1 MLSDDRRNQIMLRVK
16 PLFHQIDP
24 DLLLLDVLLDSTRT
38 QLLFIL
44 QKMEWPLVITME
56 WLDYVSQRDPDL
68 EQRFK
73 TAIHNREEAARK
85 RLVAEE
91 EV

>member
-1 MLSDDRRNQIMLRVK
+1 MLSNDRREQIMLRVK
-16 PLFHQIDP
+16 PLFQQIDP

-68 EQRFK
+68 QQRFAA
-73 TAIHNREEAARK
+73 AIQNREEAART
-85 RLVAEE
+85 RLAAEKE
-91 EV
+91 I

>member
-1 MLSDDRRNQIMLRVK
+1 MLSDDRREQIMVRVK
-16 PLFHQIDP
+16 PLFQQIDP

-68 EQRFK
+68 QQRFR
-73 TAIHNREEAARK
+73 TAIRAREEAAQS
-85 RLVAEE
+85 RLAAEE